1 MTNNTGSRKT
11 GGEAPL
17 LSGRHLTKTF
27 QNSNKRSFNACDDVS
42 FEVYPGETLGI
53 VGESGSGK
61 STLMRM
67 LVGLSEPTGGEM
79 IFLGKDLGAIKGKD
93 AREMRRHIQMI
104 FQDPGTAFDPRMK
117 IRDIICEP
125 LLNYRLIDKKLK
137 DETAE
142 KFLHMVELPAGFKD
156 RYPQQLSG
164 GQRQRVG
171 IARAL
176 TLEPE
181 LIICDE
187 VTSALDV
194 SVQKNVLDL
203 LKRLQKEKGVAYL
216 FICHDLAVVE
226 EMADRILVM
235 NQGKIVERLPG
246 TNIRKAAKEPY
257 TRKLIDSVFEPKS
270 AIANRQNRQTD
281 I

>member
-1 MTNNTGSRKT
+1 M
-11 GGEAPL
+11 APL
-17 LSGRHLTKTF
+17 
-27 QNSNKRSFNACDDVS
+27 
-42 FEVYPGETLGI
+42 P
-53 VGESGSGK
+53 
-61 STLMRM
+61 
-67 LVGLSEPTGGEM
+67 
-79 IFLGKDLGAIKGKD
+79 
-93 AREMRRHIQMI
+93 
-104 FQDPGTAFDPRMK
+104 
-117 IRDIICEP
+117 
-125 LLNYRLIDKKLK
+125 
-137 DETAE
+137 
-142 KFLHMVELPAGFKD
+142 
-156 RYPQQLSG
+156 QLSG

-203 LKRLQKEKGVAYL
+203 LKRLQKEKGVAHL